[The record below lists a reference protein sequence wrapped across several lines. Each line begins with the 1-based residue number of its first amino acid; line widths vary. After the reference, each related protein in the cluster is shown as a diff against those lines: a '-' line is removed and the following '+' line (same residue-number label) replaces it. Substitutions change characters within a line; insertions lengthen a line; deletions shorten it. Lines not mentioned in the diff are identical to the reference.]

1 LEFPHFFL
9 TEDLHLI
16 ILIFF
21 FIIIFILTYGILNIS
36 KKIFNN
42 FKEILEI
49 LKSLNKNSFKNFIT
63 YWLFQKKVVR
73 TTRGKFHLPIY
84 IGIIILFFGTVIRAF
99 DYYFYKGLVSG
110 TSYVIFKLFMNVG
123 GLMVLIGILVLL
135 TIRLKLKPREL
146 TYTWVDW
153 LFLLG
158 LLYIIV
164 TGFILSGI
172 VTIMINRPS
181 WVDPIGYLF
190 GILIN
195 SLVISDIE
203 TLYRI
208 LWLSHFFLAQFLIA
222 LIPWTKIGHWF
233 YSFFN
238 ITFARKEVSSLKPI
252 PNINEIVEKG
262 ENFGV
267 IKLKDF
273 SWKQKLDFLSCTF
286 CGRCET
292 KCPAFNSGKPLSP
305 AKLIQNL
312 RYALIKGREDNI
324 VPNIIN
330 PDIIWSCT
338 SCGACV
344 FECPVSIHQVETIMD
359 LRRGLV
365 SRSENVPEQAS
376 ATLNNVMRSGNTF
389 GLSYY
394 DRYEW
399 VNSLIEK
406 YGIEYAEEGKEY
418 DYIYWLGCNISFD
431 PSQRQNAEALIYIL
445 RKMNFK
451 VAILREEMCCGE
463 PIRKIG
469 DEFTFQNNAKQI
481 FDLLTKCKFKSL
493 LVSCP
498 HGYNTFKNDYSNLGY
513 KIDVKH
519 YVQVLYEL
527 IQEGKIKINKKVKEK
542 LTYHDPCNLARWNN
556 IYEEPRRV
564 IEKFVENFEEMKRIK
579 TNTFC
584 CGAGGAQLF
593 YQINIGERISKIRA
607 KEASET
613 GAKTLV
619 VACPFCYSMLKGD
632 TEELGLEIKDLAK
645 LVAENME

>member
-36 KKIFNN
+36 KKIFNK
-42 FKEILEI
+42 FKEILKI

-63 YWLFQKKVVR
+63 YWLFQKKVIG

-123 GLMVLIGILVLL
+123 GLMVLIGVLVLL

-158 LLYIIV
+158 LLYMIV

-172 VTIMINRPS
+172 VTIMINRPV

-195 SLVISDIE
+195 SLIIPDIE

-238 ITFARKEVSSLKPI
+238 IIFARKEVSSLKPI
-252 PNINEIVEKG
+252 PNINEIIEKG

-338 SCGACV
+338 ACGACV

-365 SRSENVPEQAS
+365 SRSENVPEQAL

-394 DRYEW
+394 DRDEW

-527 IQEGKIKINKKVKEK
+527 IQEGKIKINKKFKER

-556 IYEEPRRV
+556 IYEEPRKI
-564 IEKFVENFEEMKRIK
+564 IEKFAENFEEMKRIK

>member
-63 YWLFQKKVVR
+63 YWLFQKKVIG
-73 TTRGKFHLPIY
+73 TTRGKFHLLIY

-158 LLYIIV
+158 LLYMIV

-172 VTIMINRPS
+172 VTIMINRPV

-195 SLVISDIE
+195 SLIIPDIE

-238 ITFARKEVSSLKPI
+238 IIFARKEVSSLKPI

-267 IKLKDF
+267 IKLEDF

-324 VPNIIN
+324 VPNTIN

-338 SCGACV
+338 ACGACV
-344 FECPVSIHQVETIMD
+344 FECPVLIHQVETIMD

-365 SRSENVPEQAS
+365 SRSENVPEQAL

-394 DRYEW
+394 DRDEW
-399 VNSLIEK
+399 INSLIEK

-498 HGYNTFKNDYSNLGY
+498 HGYNTFKNDYSTLGY
-513 KIDVKH
+513 KLDVKH

-527 IQEGKIKINKKVKEK
+527 IQEGKIKINKKLKEK

-564 IEKFVENFEEMKRIK
+564 IEKFAENFEEMKRIK

-632 TEELGLEIKDLAK
+632 AEELGLEIKDLAK